1 MEQPMFAGVFAPSL
15 VFIYGAGAAAPAR
28 SKTYVVRDTLSR
40 QFSAPLVCMKQQA
53 ASTATRP
60 IRGHNVRIYPLNLCT
75 IPYQPDAR

>member
-15 VFIYGAGAAAPAR
+15 VFIYGPGAAAPAR
-28 SKTYVVRDTLSR
+28 SKTCVVRDTLSL
-40 QFSAPLVCMKQQA
+40 QFSAPLVCTKQQA

-60 IRGHNVRIYPLNLCT
+60 LRYDNVGIYSLNFCT